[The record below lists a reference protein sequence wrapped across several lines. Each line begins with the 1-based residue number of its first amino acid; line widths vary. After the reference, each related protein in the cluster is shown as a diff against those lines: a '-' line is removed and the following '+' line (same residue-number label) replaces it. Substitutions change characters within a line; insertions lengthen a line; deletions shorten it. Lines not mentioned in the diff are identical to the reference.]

1 MIEKEGYREQL
12 AELKGLF
19 PGKIALTVQEVAKV
33 LGVDRR
39 QVNRLI
45 RDRKIAAT
53 NLNATKTNRRYV
65 ISLTTLARFLAG

>member
-1 MIEKEGYREQL
+1 MEKEGYREQL
-12 AELKGLF
+12 AELKELF
-19 PGKIALTVQEVAKV
+19 PNKIALTVQEVAKV